1 MSNNVLVINAGSTS
15 IKFQIINS
23 KNKEVYCSGL
33 AENIGLETGNLTAED
48 SKGNSYDTKIPF
60 LDYEKIIKIVHEIVI
75 KVIDV
80 LKIEALAG
88 VGHRFVQG
96 GEYFKNSIILSE
108 KIEDQLEKLNNL
120 APLHN
125 PVNFMAYKLLEKY
138 FSSIK
143 HVAVFDTS
151 FHYSLPESE
160 YIFPIDYKY
169 YSEQHIRRYGAH
181 GTNYRFVN
189 NQIEKELNRKNLNLI
204 VFHLGGGASV
214 CAIKNG
220 KSHATS
226 MGMSPLGGLMM
237 ATRSGDLDPTVV
249 EYISKSDKKL
259 QISDV
264 MNILN
269 KKSGLKGVS
278 GLQNGSDMREI
289 EKERKN
295 NKRAQLAFDLFV
307 KRIND
312 YLGMYYFLLD
322 GKVDAVVLTAGIGQ
336 NSISIRKAICEK
348 MEKTINVKFDESK
361 METRSSDN
369 LCISKEESKP
379 NVWVI
384 PANEELVIAQDSINL
399 ISNE

>member
-1 MSNNVLVINAGSTS
+1 M
-15 IKFQIINS
+15 
-23 KNKEVYCSGL
+23 
-33 AENIGLETGNLTAED
+33 
-48 SKGNSYDTKIPF
+48 
-60 LDYEKIIKIVHEIVI
+60 
-75 KVIDV
+75 
-80 LKIEALAG
+80 
-88 VGHRFVQG
+88 
-96 GEYFKNSIILSE
+96 
-108 KIEDQLEKLNNL
+108 
-120 APLHN
+120 
-125 PVNFMAYKLLEKY
+125 
-138 FSSIK
+138 
-143 HVAVFDTS
+143 
-151 FHYSLPESE
+151 
-160 YIFPIDYKY
+160 
-169 YSEQHIRRYGAH
+169 
-181 GTNYRFVN
+181 
-189 NQIEKELNRKNLNLI
+189 
-204 VFHLGGGASV
+204 GGGASV

-307 KRIND
+307 KRVNN